1 MSVKNLTPEQKE
13 IALFW
18 ADDPGKTSTPPGH
31 SISIASQVLREKN
44 ASLALAAETY
54 ARVGMAVADA
64 FIGCWNTKYQ
74 YDLIRPISY
83 IQNVI
88 DPTWNNPSITDPVTT
103 PPFPEYTS
111 GHSVQ
116 SGAAASVLTALF
128 GDSYKFTDNTHVQRG
143 LPARTFYSFFQ
154 AADEAALSR
163 LYGGIHFMPAIELGL
178 MQGKCIGEKI
188 NSLMWENGDF
198 Q

>member
-1 MSVKNLTPEQKE
+1 MYRSVKNLTPEQKE

-64 FIGCWNTKYQ
+64 FIGCWNTKNQ

-88 DPTWNNPSITDPVTT
+88 DPTWNNPSPTDPVTT
-103 PPFPEYTS
+103 PPFPEYPS

-128 GDSYKFTDNTHVQRG
+128 GDNYKFTDNTHAERG

-163 LYGGIHFMPAIELGL
+163 LYAGIHFMPAIELGL
-178 MQGKCIGEKI
+178 MQGKCIGEKV
-188 NSLMWENGDF
+188 NNLVWKK
-198 Q
+198 